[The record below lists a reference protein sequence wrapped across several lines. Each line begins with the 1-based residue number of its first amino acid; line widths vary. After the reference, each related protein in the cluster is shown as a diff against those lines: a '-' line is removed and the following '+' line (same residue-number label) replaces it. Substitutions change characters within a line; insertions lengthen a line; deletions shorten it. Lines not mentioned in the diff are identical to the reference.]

1 VPVLAETTRTV
12 PTPGPLLARPTA
24 RTRIDHQ
31 HGVVTTPYWRHTH
44 AVRTTWRLLRD
55 YRDLRFLLGAG
66 VISLTGDWVLGIG
79 LAFYV
84 YVLTGSTLASA
95 GMLLAMFL
103 PSILLSSVAGVF
115 VDRWNR
121 KTTMVVSNLLLAV
134 GLVPLLFVHD
144 SSQVWVVYAVMAWEG
159 TVELFFAPAEQAMIP
174 HLVADSDLTAANAL
188 NGQIR
193 DISRLVGS
201 ALGGIIVASGGV
213 TALALADL
221 ATFVASAMLVARIAT
236 SGRAEPA
243 GAGDVRDGAADAD
256 ADADADAAAPVV
268 SVSKIRALG
277 REWVDGLRVVA
288 SHRTLRVIL
297 VFSLI
302 TTTGEGIMGTL
313 FVPFVRDVLHG
324 SGQEYG
330 LIVSVQAIGGV
341 AGGLVA
347 ASLGQRVSAV
357 MMFGVGAMVF
367 GFVDLVMFL
376 YPLVWVGIW
385 PAVACMIVVGVP
397 GAVTIAGLT
406 TVLQRSTLDAY
417 RGRVFGALGAVKGL
431 AVIVGT
437 ISAGFL
443 GESVGIVAI
452 LAFQGVGYL
461 VAGAVVVLTLAGR
474 PAPVAP
480 GAGGDSALGAA
491 REHPAPTDKS
501 A

>member
-1 VPVLAETTRTV
+1 
-12 PTPGPLLARPTA
+12 
-24 RTRIDHQ
+24 
-31 HGVVTTPYWRHTH
+31 
-44 AVRTTWRLLRD
+44 VRTTWRLLTAHG
-55 YRDLRFLLGAG
+55 DLRFLLGAG
-66 VISLTGDWVLGIG
+66 VVSLTGDWVLGIG
-79 LAFYV
+79 LGYYV

-134 GLVPLLFVHD
+134 GLVPLLFVHHSD
-144 SSQVWVVYAVMAWEG
+144 QVWVVYAVMAWEG

-174 HLVADSDLTAANAL
+174 HLVADDDLTTANAL

-201 ALGGIIVASGGV
+201 ALGGIIVASGGI
-213 TALALADL
+213 TALTLADM
-221 ATFVASAMLVARIAT
+221 ATFVVSAFLVSRIAT
-236 SGRAEPA
+236 SGRAETAVSA
-243 GAGDVRDGAADAD
+243 GEPEPDDPTDL
-256 ADADADAAAPVV
+256 PPI
-268 SVSKIRALG
+268 SVPKGRALA
-277 REWVDGLRVVA
+277 REWVDGLRVA
-288 SHRTLRVIL
+288 TTHRALRVVLI
-297 VFSLI
+297 FALI

-347 ASLGQRVSAV
+347 ATLGQRVSAV
-357 MMFGVGAMVF
+357 MMFGVGAVIF
-367 GFVDLVMFL
+367 GFIDLVMFL
-376 YPLVWVGIW
+376 YPLVWVEIW
-385 PAVACMIVVGVP
+385 PAAACMILVGIP
-397 GAVTIAGLT
+397 GAVTVAGLT
-406 TVLQRSTLDAY
+406 TVLQRSTSDAY
-417 RGRVFGALGAVKGL
+417 RGRVFGALGAVKGM

-452 LAFQGVGYL
+452 LAFQGVGYM
-461 VAGAVVVLTLAGR
+461 VAGAVVILALAGLR
-474 PAPVAP
+474 ETEGLASDGGLALETSAPSSAVTD
-480 GAGGDSALGAA
+480 DSA
-491 REHPAPTDKS
+491 
-501 A
+501 